1 MPNAGKINQT
11 AKTLKNNKPLIK
23 ENFKSL
29 SKFDVLTFGESEI
42 KSRGG
47 VSFTPKRSKSKH
59 LFFKGTYLE
68 RADKNIWRKNGMAS
82 YFSHMAP
89 RTVKVCVF

>member
-1 MPNAGKINQT
+1 MYTG
-11 AKTLKNNKPLIK
+11 
-23 ENFKSL
+23 SL

-68 RADKNIWRKNGMAS
+68 RADENIWRKNGMAS

-89 RTVKVCVF
+89 RIVRVCIFYLIPLYIQKLIILMQMTQAE

>member
-1 MPNAGKINQT
+1 MYTGN
-11 AKTLKNNKPLIK
+11 
-23 ENFKSL
+23 L

-68 RADKNIWRKNGMAS
+68 QADENFGERMGWRAIFLTWHHA
-82 YFSHMAP
+82 
-89 RTVKVCVF
+89 